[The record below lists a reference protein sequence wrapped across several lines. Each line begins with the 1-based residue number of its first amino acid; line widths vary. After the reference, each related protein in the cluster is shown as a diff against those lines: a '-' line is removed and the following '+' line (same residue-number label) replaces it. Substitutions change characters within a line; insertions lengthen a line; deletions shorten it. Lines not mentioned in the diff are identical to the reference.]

1 MRTNT
6 KIVSQKIQEHI
17 MDQVESLE
25 LLRDNALAVLGM
37 KETPDMYHAFTYN
50 VDGGNFL
57 IYHADVRDFLNSL
70 GINEQNKK
78 YEDCTSWE
86 LYKHLIASN
95 AVKMI
100 KNLA

>member
-1 MRTNT
+1 MKTNT
-6 KIVSQKIQEHI
+6 KIVSQKIQAHI

-25 LLRDNALAVLGM
+25 ILKGDALAVLGM
-37 KETPDMYHAFTYN
+37 KNTPDMYHAFAYN

-57 IYHADVRDFLNSL
+57 IYHADVRDFLNGL
-70 GINEQNKK
+70 GINEQSKE